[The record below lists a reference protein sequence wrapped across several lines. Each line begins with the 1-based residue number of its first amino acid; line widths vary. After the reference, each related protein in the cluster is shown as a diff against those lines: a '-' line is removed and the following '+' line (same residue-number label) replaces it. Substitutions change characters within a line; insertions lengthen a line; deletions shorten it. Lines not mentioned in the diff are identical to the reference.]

1 MVQQT
6 ISLDNLLK
14 DISTSE
20 EEFLSNMRTFCKL
33 PIRFFFQL
41 KKQFNASISRELIF
55 YPIRTDAFNKMPH
68 RAFLFTHPEMGELMC
83 YIVHVT
89 ADWFNVAISL
99 PTFNNENEPVLKG
112 DVLFSMTLWSL
123 DGLNNEKV
131 NSSYFSFHYC
141 SEGSIKEGEEN
152 EYFQNLEK
160 LYHLQL
166 DVIKV
171 LKSCQ

>member
-6 ISLDNLLK
+6 NPWGNLLK
-14 DISTSE
+14 DISTTE
-20 EEFLSNMRTFCKL
+20 EEFLTDMRTFCKL

-41 KKQFNASISRELIF
+41 KKQFNAKISRELIF
-55 YPIRTDAFNKMPH
+55 YPVRTDAFNKKPH

-89 ADWFNVAISL
+89 VDWFNVAISL
-99 PTFNNENEPVLKG
+99 PVFDEKNELVLKG
-112 DVLFSMTLWSL
+112 DTLFSMTIWSL

-160 LYHLQL
+160 LYRFQL
-166 DVIKV
+166 DVIKT
-171 LKSCQ
+171 LKSCK